1 MSHEEDL
8 DDLDDFLDEFDEQV
22 LSKPPGAQKDATPT
36 TSTAPTTAEAKPDA
50 TKKSTET
57 SGTDS
62 KTEGADTADKNAA
75 TDSAEA
81 GAEKVSLP
89 NLEDQLAGLKMDD
102 FLKDIEADPES
113 KAQFESLLK
122 EINNVTSATASEKA
136 QQPKSFKETIS
147 ATADRLNQS
156 NQEMGDMPLG
166 DDMLAGLME
175 QLSGA
180 GGFGEGGEGDFGDM
194 LGGIMRQLAS
204 KEVLY
209 QPLKEMHDNY
219 PKWWDEHGSKVTEEK
234 ERDRLKLQQDIV
246 GKICAKFEDPSY
258 SDDSEADRA
267 VITQLMDEMQETG
280 APPDEIMSNVA
291 DGSIPGGLD
300 GLGLGGLGG
309 GKMPEMPENMPECNQ
324 Q

>member
-22 LSKPPGAQKDATPT
+22 LSKPPGAQKDAAPTT
-36 TSTAPTTAEAKPDA
+36 TSTEAKSDA
-50 TKKSTET
+50 TKTLET
-57 SGTDS
+57 SEKTDS
-62 KTEGADTADKNAA
+62 KTDGAESADKAAA
-75 TDSAEA
+75 TESAEA
-81 GAEKVSLP
+81 DDEKVSLP

-136 QQPKSFKETIS
+136 EQPKSFKETIS

-180 GGFGEGGEGDFGDM
+180 GGFGGGEGGEGAFGDM

-219 PKWWDEHGSKVTEEK
+219 PKWWDDHGSKVTEEK
-234 ERDRLKLQQDIV
+234 ERNRLKLQQDIV

-258 SDDSEADRA
+258 SDDSESDRA

>member
-22 LSKPPGAQKDATPT
+22 LSKPPGGDKEPTAT
-36 TSTAPTTAEAKPDA
+36 EAKPEAGKVEAVEAESAAD
-50 TKKSTET
+50 TKAET
-57 SGTDS
+57 S
-62 KTEGADTADKNAA
+62 KATEPASTAKDE
-75 TDSAEA
+75 SA
-81 GAEKVSLP
+81 VPS
-89 NLEDQLAGLKMDD
+89 LEDQLAGLKMDD

-122 EINNVTSATASEKA
+122 EINNVTSATASEKSE
-136 QQPKSFKETIS
+136 QPKSFKETIS

-180 GGFGEGGEGDFGDM
+180 GGFGEGGEGAFGDM

-219 PKWWDEHGSKVTEEK
+219 PKWWDEHGSKVDDKDRE
-234 ERDRLKLQQDIV
+234 RLKLQQEIV
-246 GKICAKFEDPSY
+246 GKICAKFEDPLY
-258 SDDSEADRA
+258 SDESENDRA
-267 VITQLMDEMQETG
+267 AVTKLMDEMQETG
-280 APPDEIMSNVA
+280 APPDEIMSSVA
-291 DGSIPGGLD
+291 DGSLPGGLE
-300 GLGLGGLGG
+300 GLGLGG

>member
-22 LSKPPGAQKDATPT
+22 LSKPPGAQKDAAPA
-36 TSTAPTTAEAKPDA
+36 STEAKPEATKTESAEADSSKPETETAVKAKAAATETAEADA
-50 TKKSTET
+50 
-57 SGTDS
+57 D
-62 KTEGADTADKNAA
+62 
-75 TDSAEA
+75 
-81 GAEKVSLP
+81 KVSLP

-219 PKWWDEHGSKVTEEK
+219 PKWWDDHGAKVTDEK
-234 ERDRLKLQQDIV
+234 ERSRLKLQQEIV

>member
-1 MSHEEDL
+1 
-8 DDLDDFLDEFDEQV
+8 
-22 LSKPPGAQKDATPT
+22 
-36 TSTAPTTAEAKPDA
+36 
-50 TKKSTET
+50 
-57 SGTDS
+57 
-62 KTEGADTADKNAA
+62 
-75 TDSAEA
+75 
-81 GAEKVSLP
+81 
-89 NLEDQLAGLKMDD
+89 
-102 FLKDIEADPES
+102 
-113 KAQFESLLK
+113 
-122 EINNVTSATASEKA
+122 
-136 QQPKSFKETIS
+136 
-147 ATADRLNQS
+147 
-156 NQEMGDMPLG
+156 MPLG

-180 GGFGEGGEGDFGDM
+180 GGFGGEGGEGAFGDM

-246 GKICAKFEDPSY
+246 GKICAKFEDPAY

>member
-22 LSKPPGAQKDATPT
+22 LSKPPGAQKDAAPTTT
-36 TSTAPTTAEAKPDA
+36 TSTEAKSDA
-50 TKKSTET
+50 TKTLET
-57 SGTDS
+57 SEKTDS
-62 KTEGADTADKNAA
+62 KTDGAEGADKAAA
-75 TDSAEA
+75 TESAETD
-81 GAEKVSLP
+81 GEKVSLP

-122 EINNVTSATASEKA
+122 EINNVTSATATEKA
-136 QQPKSFKETIS
+136 EQPKSFKETIS

-180 GGFGEGGEGDFGDM
+180 GGFGGGEGGEGAFGDM

-219 PKWWDEHGSKVTEEK
+219 PKWWDDHGSKVTEEK
-234 ERDRLKLQQDIV
+234 ERNRLKLQQDIV